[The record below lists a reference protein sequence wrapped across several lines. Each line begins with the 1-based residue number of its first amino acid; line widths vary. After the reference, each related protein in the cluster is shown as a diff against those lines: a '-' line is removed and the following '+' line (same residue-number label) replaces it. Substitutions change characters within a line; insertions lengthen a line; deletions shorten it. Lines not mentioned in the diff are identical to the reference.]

1 MTAQLPTAQSP
12 SPEKTPRPPWIEA
25 ALRPYALAVGAIAV
39 VQGVVIG
46 ALGTA
51 GYFYL
56 DDVDFSAD
64 GAKHPLNW
72 DYLTLPVNVHLT
84 PGLRLVYWLIAHYAP
99 YDNGATVLGRVLVQA
114 LATALMGYLLAQLA
128 GPGR

>member
-1 MTAQLPTAQSP
+1 MTPDLPTKP
-12 SPEKTPRPPWIEA
+12 SPAEMPRQAWTE
-25 ALRPYALAVGAIAV
+25 LVVRPYALAVGAIAA

-46 ALGTA
+46 VLGAA

-64 GAKHPLNW
+64 AAKHPLDW

-99 YDNGATVLGRVLVQA
+99 YNNGATVLGRVLVQA
-114 LATALMGYLLAQLA
+114 LATVLMGYLLAQLV
-128 GPGR
+128 GPGRA